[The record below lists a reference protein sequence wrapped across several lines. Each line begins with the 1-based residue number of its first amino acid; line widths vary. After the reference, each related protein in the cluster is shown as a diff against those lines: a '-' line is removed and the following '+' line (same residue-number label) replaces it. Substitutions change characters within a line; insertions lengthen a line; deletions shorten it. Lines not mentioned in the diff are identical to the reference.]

1 MDSRLPSHPTTSNV
15 TTDSTGIYREYTP
28 GDLLNTIDWV
38 YFFFAWG
45 ISPEHPQ
52 AAALRREAETML
64 RRIADEGTL
73 ARAAG
78 SWRRGAAWG
87 CSGLMP
93 QAKKKYTQSMELRSS
108 PGVYS
113 R

>member
-64 RRIADEGTL
+64 RRLADEGTL

-78 SWRRGAAWG
+78 SWRRAWSEG
-87 CSGLMP
+87 DDIVEVM
-93 QAKKKYTQSMELRSS
+93 
-108 PGVYS
+108 
-113 R
+113 